1 MGKIIISAQD
11 IENANNYVPLEKKEE
26 WVSINATKCF
36 DKLAITADGEDMPP
50 MYMVNV
56 GIKNRYLMAALAGMY
71 LKKQFNS
78 DVKDD
83 ALMDIDAYD
92 EWAGSHIFCQID
104 RLKAVKEA
112 RDKCYEL
119 LYDYHEL
126 EKMLSAQIH
135 GLLEVQNDQ
144 VMRMGEYTSTQL
156 KDLPSVIEQLKAVQ
170 QAREEDNG

>member
-1 MGKIIISAQD
+1 MGKIIITAQD
-11 IENANNYVPLEKKEE
+11 IEKANNYVPLDKKEE
-26 WVSINATKCF
+26 WVSINASKCF

-56 GIKNRYLMAALAGMY
+56 GLKNRYLMAALAKMY
-71 LKKQFNS
+71 LNKQYNS
-78 DVKDD
+78 DVRDA
-83 ALMDIDAYD
+83 ALMSVEDYD
-92 EWAGSHIFCQID
+92 TWAGSHIFCQID

-112 RDKCYEL
+112 RDRCYEL

-135 GLLEVQNDQ
+135 GLLEVQNDY
-144 VMRMGEYTSTQL
+144 VMRQGEYTSTQL
-156 KDLPSVIEQLKAVQ
+156 KDLPQLMEQLKALQ